1 MKNEETNQVEQAV
14 VAKPKSK
21 PLKTVSGLDKVSAAK
36 DLTTDVKPVQPAKPA
51 AKPTVKH
58 AKAAAKPAIK
68 EQQAKVL
75 PVKAPELPMS
85 EKIWNSIKGRELGL
99 FGLAGQTVEKYCTTI
114 NADPTRCMMKYKV
127 SSVIPA
133 LEAAVPDF
141 DFEVVGDYLVVS
153 QKK

>member
-36 DLTTDVKPVQPAKPA
+36 DLTADIKPVQPAKPA
-51 AKPTVKH
+51 VKH

-85 EKIWNSIKGRELGL
+85 EKIWNSIRGRELGL
-99 FGLAGQTVEKYCTTI
+99 FGLVGQTVEKYCTTI